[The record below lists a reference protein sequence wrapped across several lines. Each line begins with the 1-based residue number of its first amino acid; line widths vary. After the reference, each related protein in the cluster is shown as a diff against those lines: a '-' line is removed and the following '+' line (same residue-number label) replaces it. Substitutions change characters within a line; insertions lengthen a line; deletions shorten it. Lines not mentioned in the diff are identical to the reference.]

1 MERITLHLTSHGRGE
16 EVPQKSGLN
25 WGQRDVRQN
34 KNEACLNCPEKYNG
48 TFFPPEQKPF
58 RVVTDDGVEFIM
70 KVTGKPAKNLQV
82 DRSLAPLG
90 EYFRKRL
97 KVRLGDP
104 ITIDHLKAY
113 GRLDVVFEKRDDYYF
128 MDFSQARKSQPSL
141 AEPTAWL
148 AIAAG
153 SKRDY
158 RGNLGYD
165 DLISETYPWDSKVTY
180 ATDIQPGDFIV
191 LWDKKKLLGVSIIES
206 IESST
211 GEKLQLRCPLCGS
224 HNFYPRKGSKDY
236 KCRPAPRGCGQ
247 PFLTPQESSV
257 EVTEYRSFY
266 ATWWTDLGGKLSGS
280 QLRGLVIGSE
290 RQVSSIRKLNWQLF
304 LEALSDEG
312 TNLTVSAFAQAM
324 DLQSGFRSIAVR
336 ARVGQPAFRA
346 GLLEKFGNVCAF
358 TGIQPEEVLEAAH
371 LYSYAKIGEHKES
384 GGLLLRRDIHSLF
397 DRGLLG
403 VDTTSQTL
411 WVSEHLAM
419 FDEYMSL
426 DGASVF
432 VDLND
437 KERHWLDLHTETYR
451 TT

>member
-1 MERITLHLTSHGRGE
+1 MERIALHLTSHGRGE

-34 KNEACLNCPEKYNG
+34 KDEACLNCPEKYNG
-48 TFFPPEQKPF
+48 TFFPQEQKPF

-82 DRSLAPLG
+82 DGSLAPLG

-104 ITIDHLKAY
+104 VTIDHLKAY

-128 MDFSQARKSQPSL
+128 MDFS
-141 AEPTAWL
+141 PTVNGGAGTDDENAWL
-148 AIAAG
+148 VLLGGDYAG
-153 SKRDY
+153 ND
-158 RGNLGYD
+158 GYD
-165 DLISETYPWDSKVTY
+165 DDVATSYSWDSVVGNSEK
-180 ATDIQPGDFIV
+180 IREGDPIV
-191 LWDKKKLLGVSIIES
+191 LWDGKQLLGMSVIEEILTWDTTKIQRKCPS
-206 IESST
+206 CNKAGFKERST
-211 GEKLQLRCPLCGS
+211 MVPRYKCD
-224 HNFYPRKGSKDY
+224 RKGCHAKFDEPLSIVK
-236 KCRPAPRGCGQ
+236 P
-247 PFLTPQESSV
+247 
-257 EVTEYRSFY
+257 VTAFRSRHG
-266 ATWWTDLGGKLSGS
+266 TWWTDLHGKLTGD
-280 QLRGLVIGSE
+280 QLRNLVLTSPSTQIA
-290 RQVSSIRKLNWQLF
+290 IRRLDWPAFLGALAEQAPELQHNITLEPLKLK
-304 LEALSDEG
+304 
-312 TNLTVSAFAQAM
+312 
-324 DLQSGFRSIAVR
+324 SGFRDQIIR
-336 ARVGQPAFRA
+336 TRVGQPAFRA

-411 WVSEHLAM
+411 WVSEQLAM
-419 FDEYMSL
+419 FDEYVSL